1 MKKKLEEE
9 NLKLLS
15 LEKVK
20 NYFSY
25 VSSPP
30 FSPFQ
35 IRVLPLGALI

>member
-1 MKKKLEEE
+1 MASIDEKKLEEE
-9 NLKLLS
+9 NLKLLP

-20 NYFSY
+20 TYFSY

-35 IRVLPLGALI
+35 IHAFYL